1 MLDDVLPPKPKKKK
15 VAKAKKS
22 AKASISDIAKQVKK
36 AKDNYHNAQKKLK
49 NKKEAIKKA
58 DDILENKQNIFV
70 EEELDSVP
78 PNVKEAVKEQEII
91 FEPNEGPQTQ
101 FLAASER
108 EVFYG
113 GARGGGKSYAMLID
127 PLRYCDKQKHR
138 GLLLRRSMPELRDL
152 INHSQQLYP
161 KAYPGAKWREQ
172 EKEWR
177 FPSGAKIDF
186 GYAENTT
193 DALLYQG
200 QS

>member
-1 MLDDVLPPKPKKKK
+1 MPDDVLPPKPKRKK

-22 AKASISDIAKQVKK
+22 AKASISDITKQVQK
-36 AKDNYHNAQKKLK
+36 AKNNYHNAQKKLK

-58 DDILENKQNIFV
+58 DNILENKENIFV
-70 EEELDSVP
+70 EKEFDNVP
-78 PNVKEAVKEQEII
+78 PNVKEAVKEQEVI
-91 FEPNEGPQTQ
+91 FQPNEGPQTQ
-101 FLAASER
+101 FLAAAER

-161 KAYPGAKWREQ
+161 KHFTGDMWREQ

-177 FPSGAKIDF
+177 FASG
-186 GYAENTT
+186 
-193 DALLYQG
+193 
-200 QS
+200 S